1 MLHLKNSKYEG
12 FWNFYLCM
20 LQRIKEKK
28 VTFPQKNKE
37 LIKSKEKLLEILNS
51 EFNSCLSVIR
61 REESENPFPIK
72 LSLEKAKKKK
82 ILKSGNGK
90 LSPCNNADQ
99 WQNQS
104 NLNSYSRGSM
114 KIKGA
119 RGRTFLSFWN
129 SASGRHKGRKSDLF
143 SIHVRW

>member
-1 MLHLKNSKYEG
+1 
-12 FWNFYLCM
+12 M

-51 EFNSCLSVIR
+51 EFNNCLSVIR

-72 LSLEKAKKKK
+72 LLFEKAKKKKK

-99 WQNQS
+99 
-104 NLNSYSRGSM
+104 
-114 KIKGA
+114 
-119 RGRTFLSFWN
+119 
-129 SASGRHKGRKSDLF
+129 
-143 SIHVRW
+143 

>member
-1 MLHLKNSKYEG
+1 
-12 FWNFYLCM
+12 M

-51 EFNSCLSVIR
+51 EFNNCLSVIR

-72 LSLEKAKKKK
+72 LLFEKAKKKKKK

-99 WQNQS
+99 
-104 NLNSYSRGSM
+104 
-114 KIKGA
+114 
-119 RGRTFLSFWN
+119 
-129 SASGRHKGRKSDLF
+129 
-143 SIHVRW
+143 